1 MGVPLPPNNS
11 RNGENHQLIMKKQI
25 ILSALA
31 LSVSLGA
38 MAEGYQVN
46 SLSAKQI
53 GMGHTGVAMNLGAES
68 MFFNPG
74 ALGFMDKTLDLSGSF
89 TAIMPT
95 AYATHN
101 NTEYKT
107 NAGISTPIGVHAAFS
122 IYDNLKAGVSFYTP
136 YGSKIDWSENW
147 PGSVLN
153 QSVKLQVFTVQ
164 PTISW
169 RVIPKL
175 SIGAGLMISWGNVD
189 LNKGLV
195 NASSFDKMVGVLQS
209 VNQLPA
215 GIPQFGNTSPAS
227 VNLKGNAN
235 VAVGV
240 NVGAMYE
247 INSKWNVGASFR
259 TKMNMTVD
267 AGDASVKYANEVAQQ
282 VLENKVGLINNA
294 NFKASMPC
302 PWVLSLGTSYKPI
315 DKLILAFDARLTGW
329 NAYKTLDIEFLSEQL
344 TGFNQHITKDYK
356 NAWCFSLGGQ
366 YSVTDRFD
374 VRLGL
379 MIDTTPVNKDYYN
392 PETPGMTKI
401 EPTVGLSFRPI
412 KRLSIDLGFMYI
424 HGCGVKNAVG
434 EYEDF
439 IGKTMVGMLG
449 QPTATAMGFSPVG
462 EFRADYKL
470 HAFAPAIGI
479 SYSF

>member
-1 MGVPLPPNNS
+1 MDNFAVDLTDIIQH
-11 RNGENHQLIMKKQI
+11 NHYSMKQI
-25 ILSALA
+25 ILAVA
-31 LSVSLGA
+31 AATVSLGA

-95 AYATHN
+95 STATIDGRKY
-101 NTEYKT
+101 TT
-107 NAGISTPIGVHAAFS
+107 DAGVSTPIGVHAAFS
-122 IYDNLKAGVSFYTP
+122 IFDNLKAGISFYTP
-136 YGSKIDWSENW
+136 YGSSINWTEDW
-147 PGSVLN
+147 PGAVLS
-153 QSVKLQVFTVQ
+153 QSVDLKVMTVQ
-164 PTISW
+164 PTVSW

-195 NASSFDKMVGVLQS
+195 SASSLDRMMAVMQATG
-209 VNQLPA
+209 QLPA
-215 GIPQFGNTSPAS
+215 GLPPFGETTPAS
-227 VNLKGNAN
+227 VNLTGTAD

-247 INSKWNVGASFR
+247 INRQWNVGASFR
-259 TKMNMTVD
+259 TEMKMKVG
-267 AGDASVKYANEVAQQ
+267 AGTASVSYANEVARQI
-282 VLENKVGLINNA
+282 LESKVGLINQA

-315 DKLILAFDARLTGW
+315 DNLILAFDARLTGW
-329 NAYKTLDIEFLSEQL
+329 HTYKSLDIEFLNPSLE
-344 TGFNQHITKDYK
+344 GFNQHIEK
-356 NAWCFSLGGQ
+356 NYSNSWCFSLGGQ
-366 YSVTDRFD
+366 YSVTKRFD

-379 MIDTTPVNKDYYN
+379 MVDTTPVNSNYYN
-392 PETPGMTKI
+392 PETPGMTKV
-401 EPTVGLSFRPI
+401 EPTAGLSFRPLPS
-412 KRLSIDLGFMYI
+412 LSIDLGFMYI
-424 HGCGVKNAVG
+424 HGCGKKGASVT
-434 EYEDF
+434 YEDL
-439 IGKTMVGMLG
+439 IGKTMIGTLG
-449 QPTATAMGFSPVG
+449 EQAAGQLGFSSTCR
-462 EFRADYKL
+462 FTADYKL
-470 HAFAPAIGI
+470 HAFAPSIGI

>member
-1 MGVPLPPNNS
+1 M
-11 RNGENHQLIMKKQI
+11 
-25 ILSALA
+25 ALA
-31 LSVSLGA
+31 VAFGA

-74 ALGFMDKTLDLSGSF
+74 ALGFMNKTVDLSGSF

-95 AYATHN
+95 AYATYN
-101 NTEYKT
+101 NQEYKT
-107 NAGISTPIGVHAAFS
+107 NAGVSTPIGVHAAFT
-122 IYDNLKAGVSFYTP
+122 INDKFKAGISFYTP

-147 PGSVLN
+147 PGSILN
-153 QSVKLQVFTVQ
+153 QSVSLKVFTIQ

-169 RVIPKL
+169 RIIPKL
-175 SIGAGLMISWGNVD
+175 SVGAGLMVSWGNVD

-195 NASSFDKMVGVLQS
+195 NAGSFDKMVGVLQS
-209 VNQLPA
+209 IGQLPQ
-215 GIPQFGNTSPAS
+215 GIPSFGTTTPAS
-227 VNLKGNAN
+227 VNLTGNAN

-240 NVGAMYE
+240 NVGAMFE

-259 TKMNMTVD
+259 TKMNMTVES
-267 AGDASVKYANEVAQQ
+267 GVASVTYANEIARQ
-282 VLENKVGLINNA
+282 VLESRVGLINEA

-315 DKLILAFDARLTGW
+315 NKLTLALDARLTGW
-329 NAYKTLDIEFLSEQL
+329 NAYKALDIEFPGENLAA
-344 TGFNQHITKDYK
+344 FNQHIEKNYK
-356 NAWCFSLGGQ
+356 NSWCFSVGGQ
-366 YSVTDRFD
+366 YAVTDRFD
-374 VRLGL
+374 ARIGL
-379 MIDTTPVNKDYYN
+379 MIDTTPVDRENYN

-401 EPTVGLSFRPI
+401 EPTVGLSFRPV
-412 KRLSIDLGFMYI
+412 KQLSIDLGFMYI
-424 HGCGVKNAVG
+424 HGCGMKNATG
-434 EYEDF
+434 KYEDF
-439 IGKTMVGMLG
+439 IGKTMTGMIG
-449 QPTATAMGFSPVG
+449 EQAAQAMGFSAEG
-462 EFRADYKL
+462 TFKADYKL